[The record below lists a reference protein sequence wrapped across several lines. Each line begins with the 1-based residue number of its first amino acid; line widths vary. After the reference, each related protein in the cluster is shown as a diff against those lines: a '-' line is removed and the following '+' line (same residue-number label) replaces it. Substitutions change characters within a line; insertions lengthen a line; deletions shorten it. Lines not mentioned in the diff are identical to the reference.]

1 MATGTGKH
9 KLLSTG
15 PTEPWSI
22 REKLCLASSVM
33 RSGDQNWVSVS
44 RAIKPFA
51 EPGRPPDWFSQKHC
65 ASQYSELL
73 ETTETPK
80 RKRGEKGEVVETVE
94 DVIVRKLT
102 AERVEELKKV
112 IKETQEKY
120 RRLKRDAELI
130 QAGHMDN
137 RLDELCNDIA
147 MKKKLEEEE
156 AEVKRKATDAAYQ
169 ARQAVKTPPRR
180 LPTVMVRSPID
191 SASPGGDYPLG
202 DLTATTMEETASGVT
217 PGTLPSTPVTSFPG
231 IPDTLPPGSAP
242 LEAPMTP
249 VTDDS
254 PQKKMLGQKATPPPS
269 PLLSELLKKGSL
281 LPTSPRLVNE
291 SEMAVASSH
300 LNSTGVFLEV
310 GGVLPMIHGGEMQQ
324 TPNTVAAS
332 PAASG
337 APTLSRLLEA
347 GPTQFTTPL
356 ASFTTVASE
365 PPVKLVPPPVESVSQ
380 ATIVMMPALP
390 APSSAPAVST
400 SETVAPVNQPD
411 TCVPM
416 EAVGDPH
423 TVTVS
428 MDSSEISMIINS
440 IKEECFRSGVAEVPG
455 ESKAP
460 SIDGK
465 EDLDLAEKMDIAVSY
480 TGEELDFETVGDIIA
495 IIEDKVD
502 DHPEVLDVAAVEAA
516 LSFCEENDDPQSLPG
531 PWEHPIQQERDKSV
545 PLPTPEMTV
554 KQERLDFEETEN
566 KGIHELVDIREP
578 NVDIKMEPAEQ
589 EQGISGT
596 EITGVIPSTSMEPP
610 ELRNQDLNEE
620 PRSTI
625 TGEIAEADVSS
636 GKGDETPL
644 TTVKTETSPESM
656 LSPSHGSNP
665 IEDPLEAET
674 QHKFEMSDSLKEE
687 SGTIFGSQ
695 IKDAP
700 GEDEEEDGVS
710 EAASLEEPKEEDQG
724 EGYLSEM
731 DNEPPVSE
739 SDDGFSIHNATLQ
752 SHTLA
757 DSIPS
762 SPASSQFS
770 VCSED
775 QEAIQAQ
782 KIWKKAI
789 MLVWRAA
796 ANHRYANVF
805 LQPVTDDIA
814 PGYHSIVQRPMDLS
828 TIKKN
833 IENGLI
839 RSTAEFQRDIMLMFQ
854 NAVMYNSSDHD
865 VYHMA
870 VEMQRDVL
878 EQIQQFLATQLIMQ
892 TSESGISAKS
902 LRGRD
907 STRKQ
912 DASEKDSVPMGS
924 PAFLLSLFM
933 GHEWV
938 WLDSEQDCPNDSELS
953 NDCRSLF
960 SSWDSS
966 LDLDVGSWRET
977 EEPGAEELEESSP
990 GKEPSELLVR
1000 DGVSEES
1007 QEETEQVSR
1016 QNLLHFLSEVAYLM
1030 EPLCISS
1037 KESNE
1042 SCCPPSGT
1050 RQQER
1055 KEIETIEEGQNHR
1068 ETEVLSAKVDP
1079 LVAEKLLEENG
1090 KPGMVSD
1097 PSSIYTVQK
1106 LPRESTEDR
1115 DGELRRK
1122 EEVGSDKDTCNTAS
1136 SFVKLS
1142 APTLQGEVQHIPK
1155 EEYQGEGYVSEME
1168 DQPSS
1173 GECDDGLSMQQ
1184 TPLVDILFSRAT
1196 SSKLSDLD
1204 QDDPVQDHLL
1214 FKKTLLP
1221 VWKMIASH
1229 RFSSPFLKPVSER
1242 QAPGYKDVVK
1252 RTEKNG

>member
-1 MATGTGKH
+1 MAAGTGKH
-9 KLLSTG
+9 KLLSAG

-102 AERVEELKKV
+102 AERVEELKKI

-120 RRLKRDAELI
+120 RQLKKDAELI

-137 RLDELCNDIA
+137 RLEELCNEI
-147 MKKKLEEEE
+147 MIKKKLEEEE

-169 ARQAVKTPPRR
+169 ARQAIKNPPRR
-180 LPTVMVRSPID
+180 LTGVMVRSPAG
-191 SASPGGDYPLG
+191 STSPGGDYALG
-202 DLTATTMEETASGVT
+202 DLSQPAVDEASPGVT
-217 PGTLPSTPVTSFPG
+217 PGTLPSTPVASFIG
-231 IPDTLPPGSAP
+231 IPDTPPGSAP
-242 LEAPMTP
+242 LDAPMTP

-281 LPTSPRLVNE
+281 LPTSPRLVGEN
-291 SEMAVASSH
+291 EMAVASGH
-300 LNSTGVFLEV
+300 MNSSGVLLEV
-310 GGVLPMIHGGEMQQ
+310 GSVLPVLHSGEMQSA
-324 TPNTVAAS
+324 PGAVPAS
-332 PAASG
+332 PAAS
-337 APTLSRLLEA
+337 
-347 GPTQFTTPL
+347 
-356 ASFTTVASE
+356 
-365 PPVKLVPPPVESVSQ
+365 VSQ
-380 ATIVMMPALP
+380 PEAC
-390 APSSAPAVST
+390 VS
-400 SETVAPVNQPD
+400 
-411 TCVPM
+411 M
-416 EAVGDPH
+416 EAVSDSH

-428 MDSSEISMIINS
+428 MDSSEISMIIDS
-440 IKEECFRSGVAEVPG
+440 IKKECLGSGAG
-455 ESKAP
+455 STAGSSKDHC
-460 SIDGK
+460 IDGK

-480 TGEELDFETVGDIIA
+480 TGEELDFDTVGNIIA

-502 DHPEVLDVAAVEAA
+502 DNPEVLDAAVVEAA
-516 LSFCEENDDPQSLPG
+516 LSSFCEDTDDPQALPG
-531 PWEHPIQQERDKSV
+531 PWEHPIHQEHEKQAQIPQVSV
-545 PLPTPEMTV
+545 TV
-554 KQERLDFEETEN
+554 KQERLECEEPEP
-566 KGIHELVDIREP
+566 KGIRELMGIGELGSE
-578 NVDIKMEPAEQ
+578 IKTEPAEQ
-589 EQGISGT
+589 EQNQLGPEETMPATARVT
-596 EITGVIPSTSMEPP
+596 ETP
-610 ELRNQDLNEE
+610 ELRSQEIEE
-620 PRSTI
+620 DQRAAVAAGESSEIEIESTK
-625 TGEIAEADVSS
+625 GED
-636 GKGDETPL
+636 TMHNM
-644 TTVKTETSPESM
+644 VKTETPPDDDSSPPQVPNVS
-656 LSPSHGSNP
+656 
-665 IEDPLEAET
+665 EDSSQADV
-674 QHKFEMSDSLKEE
+674 QHKFELSDSMKEE
-687 SGTIFGSQ
+687 AQALFRSQ
-695 IKDAP
+695 MKD
-700 GEDEEEDGVS
+700 GQGEEDDEDGAS

-739 SDDGFSIHNATLQ
+739 SDDGFSVHNAPLQ

-839 RSTAEFQRDIMLMFQ
+839 RTTAEFQRDIMLMFQ

-924 PAFLLSLFM
+924 PAFLLSLF
-933 GHEWV
+933 
-938 WLDSEQDCPNDSELS
+938 
-953 NDCRSLF
+953 
-960 SSWDSS
+960 
-966 LDLDVGSWRET
+966 
-977 EEPGAEELEESSP
+977 
-990 GKEPSELLVR
+990 
-1000 DGVSEES
+1000 DG
-1007 QEETEQVSR
+1007 
-1016 QNLLHFLSEVAYLM
+1016 
-1030 EPLCISS
+1030 
-1037 KESNE
+1037 
-1042 SCCPPSGT
+1042 GT
-1050 RQQER
+1050 RGR
-1055 KEIETIEEGQNHR
+1055 RCAIE
-1068 ETEVLSAKVDP
+1068 ADMK
-1079 LVAEKLLEENG
+1079 
-1090 KPGMVSD
+1090 M
-1097 PSSIYTVQK
+1097 
-1106 LPRESTEDR
+1106 
-1115 DGELRRK
+1115 
-1122 EEVGSDKDTCNTAS
+1122 
-1136 SFVKLS
+1136 
-1142 APTLQGEVQHIPK
+1142 
-1155 EEYQGEGYVSEME
+1155 
-1168 DQPSS
+1168 
-1173 GECDDGLSMQQ
+1173 
-1184 TPLVDILFSRAT
+1184 
-1196 SSKLSDLD
+1196 
-1204 QDDPVQDHLL
+1204 
-1214 FKKTLLP
+1214 KK
-1221 VWKMIASH
+1221 
-1229 RFSSPFLKPVSER
+1229 
-1242 QAPGYKDVVK
+1242 
-1252 RTEKNG
+1252 

>member
-1 MATGTGKH
+1 MAAGTGMFVFSFSEH
-9 KLLSTG
+9 KLLSAG

-120 RRLKRDAELI
+120 RQLKRDAELI
-130 QAGHMDN
+130 QAGHMDH
-137 RLDELCNDIA
+137 RLEELYNEIM
-147 MKKKLEEEE
+147 MKKRMEEEE

-169 ARQAVKTPPRR
+169 ARQAVKNPSRR
-180 LPTVMVRSPID
+180 LPGMMVRSPAG
-191 SASPGGDYPLG
+191 STSPGTDYTLG
-202 DLTATTMEETASGVT
+202 DLSQPSVEEASPGVT
-217 PGTLPSTPVTSFPG
+217 PGTLPSTPVASFIG
-231 IPDTLPPGSAP
+231 IPDTPMGSTS
-242 LEAPMTP
+242 LDAPMTP

-254 PQKKMLGQKATPPPS
+254 AQKKMLGQKATPPPS

-281 LPTSPRLVNE
+281 LPTSPRLVGE
-291 SEMAVASSH
+291 SDMSISGHTSSSGI
-300 LNSTGVFLEV
+300 LLEV
-310 GGVLPMIHGGEMQQ
+310 GGVLPVLHGEMHSASSIVPAS
-324 TPNTVAAS
+324 TAA
-332 PAASG
+332 
-337 APTLSRLLEA
+337 
-347 GPTQFTTPL
+347 
-356 ASFTTVASE
+356 
-365 PPVKLVPPPVESVSQ
+365 SVSQ
-380 ATIVMMPALP
+380 P
-390 APSSAPAVST
+390 
-400 SETVAPVNQPD
+400 N
-411 TCVPM
+411 TCVSM
-416 EAVGDPH
+416 EAVPDPH

-428 MDSSEISMIINS
+428 MDSSEISMIIDS
-440 IKEECFRSGVAEVPG
+440 IKKDCLGSGATGAVG
-455 ESKAP
+455 TSKDH
-460 SIDGK
+460 SMDGK

-480 TGEELDFETVGDIIA
+480 TGEEPSYTGDELDFETVGDIIA

-516 LSFCEENDDPQSLPG
+516 LSFCEEIEDPQSLTG
-531 PWEHPIQQERDKSV
+531 PWEHPLQREHPIQQEHEKQNQMSV
-545 PLPTPEMTV
+545 TV
-554 KQERLDFEETEN
+554 KQERPDCEESEA
-566 KGIHELVDIREP
+566 KGIRDLMNIGDLGSEVK
-578 NVDIKMEPAEQ
+578 NEPAEQ
-589 EQGISGT
+589 GQSHLGSEETSALT
-596 EITGVIPSTSMEPP
+596 TRANEPS
-610 ELRNQDLNEE
+610 ELR
-620 PRSTI
+620 
-625 TGEIAEADVSS
+625 G
-636 GKGDETPL
+636 
-644 TTVKTETSPESM
+644 
-656 LSPSHGSNP
+656 
-665 IEDPLEAET
+665 
-674 QHKFEMSDSLKEE
+674 
-687 SGTIFGSQ
+687 Q
-695 IKDAP
+695 IS
-700 GEDEEEDGVS
+700 EDEETTVPGLESSEMEMESSKDEMDHDAVKMELPGDDETSSPHAPSASEDSSQADLHHKYELSESMKEEAQALFETQMKGEEDEEDGAS

-739 SDDGFSIHNATLQ
+739 SDDGFSIHNAPLQ

-839 RSTAEFQRDIMLMFQ
+839 RTTAEFQRDIMLMFQ

-924 PAFLLSLFM
+924 PAFLLSLF
-933 GHEWV
+933 
-938 WLDSEQDCPNDSELS
+938 
-953 NDCRSLF
+953 
-960 SSWDSS
+960 
-966 LDLDVGSWRET
+966 
-977 EEPGAEELEESSP
+977 
-990 GKEPSELLVR
+990 
-1000 DGVSEES
+1000 DG
-1007 QEETEQVSR
+1007 
-1016 QNLLHFLSEVAYLM
+1016 
-1030 EPLCISS
+1030 
-1037 KESNE
+1037 
-1042 SCCPPSGT
+1042 GT
-1050 RQQER
+1050 RGR
-1055 KEIETIEEGQNHR
+1055 RCAIE
-1068 ETEVLSAKVDP
+1068 ADMK
-1079 LVAEKLLEENG
+1079 
-1090 KPGMVSD
+1090 M
-1097 PSSIYTVQK
+1097 
-1106 LPRESTEDR
+1106 
-1115 DGELRRK
+1115 
-1122 EEVGSDKDTCNTAS
+1122 
-1136 SFVKLS
+1136 
-1142 APTLQGEVQHIPK
+1142 
-1155 EEYQGEGYVSEME
+1155 
-1168 DQPSS
+1168 
-1173 GECDDGLSMQQ
+1173 
-1184 TPLVDILFSRAT
+1184 
-1196 SSKLSDLD
+1196 
-1204 QDDPVQDHLL
+1204 
-1214 FKKTLLP
+1214 KK
-1221 VWKMIASH
+1221 
-1229 RFSSPFLKPVSER
+1229 
-1242 QAPGYKDVVK
+1242 
-1252 RTEKNG
+1252 

>member
-1 MATGTGKH
+1 MAAGTGKH
-9 KLLSTG
+9 KLLSAG

-102 AERVEELKKV
+102 AERVEELKKM

-120 RRLKRDAELI
+120 RQLKKDAELI

-137 RLDELCNDIA
+137 RLEELCNEI
-147 MKKKLEEEE
+147 MIKKKMEEEE

-169 ARQAVKTPPRR
+169 ARQAIKNPPRR
-180 LPTVMVRSPID
+180 LTGVMVRSPAG
-191 SASPGGDYPLG
+191 STSPGGEYALG
-202 DLTATTMEETASGVT
+202 DLSQPAVDEASPGVT
-217 PGTLPSTPVTSFPG
+217 PGTLPSTPVASFIG
-231 IPDTLPPGSAP
+231 IPDTPPGSAP
-242 LEAPMTP
+242 LDAPMTP

-281 LPTSPRLVNE
+281 LPTSPRLVGEN
-291 SEMAVASSH
+291 EMAVASGH
-300 LNSTGVFLEV
+300 INSSGVLLEV
-310 GGVLPMIHGGEMQQ
+310 GSVLPVLHSGEMQSA
-324 TPNTVAAS
+324 PGAVPAS

-347 GPTQFTTPL
+347 GPAQFTSPL
-356 ASFTTVASE
+356 ASFSAVASE
-365 PPVKLVPPPVESVSQ
+365 PPAKLLPPPVEPVPQ
-380 ATIVMMPALP
+380 ATIVMMPTLS
-390 APSSAPAVST
+390 APSVVPPAAAPESVATVS
-400 SETVAPVNQPD
+400 QPEA
-411 TCVPM
+411 CVSM
-416 EAVGDPH
+416 EAVSDSH

-428 MDSSEISMIINS
+428 MDSSEISMIIDS
-440 IKEECFRSGVAEVPG
+440 IKKECLGSGAG
-455 ESKAP
+455 SAAGSSKDHCM
-460 SIDGK
+460 DGK

-480 TGEELDFETVGDIIA
+480 TGEELDFDTVGNIIA

-502 DHPEVLDVAAVEAA
+502 DHPEVLDAAVVEAA
-516 LSFCEENDDPQSLPG
+516 LSSFCEDTDDPQTLPG
-531 PWEHPIQQERDKSV
+531 PWEHSIRQEHEKQAQIPQVSV
-545 PLPTPEMTV
+545 TV
-554 KQERLDFEETEN
+554 KQERLECEEPEA
-566 KGIHELVDIREP
+566 KGIRELIGIAELGSEIKTEP
-578 NVDIKMEPAEQ
+578 PEQ
-589 EQGISGT
+589 EQNQLGPEETITTTARVT
-596 EITGVIPSTSMEPP
+596 ETP
-610 ELRNQDLNEE
+610 ELRSQEVEE
-620 PRSTI
+620 DQRASVAAVETSEI
-625 TGEIAEADVSS
+625 EIESAKGEDAVHN
-636 GKGDETPL
+636 
-644 TTVKTETSPESM
+644 TVKTETPPDDDSSPPQVPNVS
-656 LSPSHGSNP
+656 
-665 IEDPLEAET
+665 EDSSQADV
-674 QHKFEMSDSLKEE
+674 QHKFELSESMKEE
-687 SGTIFGSQ
+687 AQALFRSQ
-695 IKDAP
+695 MKD
-700 GEDEEEDGVS
+700 GQGEEDDEDGAS

-739 SDDGFSIHNATLQ
+739 SDDGFSVHNAPLQ

-839 RSTAEFQRDIMLMFQ
+839 RTTAEFQRDIMLMFQ

-924 PAFLLSLFM
+924 PAFLLSLFT
-933 GHEWV
+933 E
-938 WLDSEQDCPNDSELS
+938 EY
-953 NDCRSLF
+953 
-960 SSWDSS
+960 
-966 LDLDVGSWRET
+966 SWRVSMSARGRGQRIKGSSQLAFYSWK
-977 EEPGAEELEESSP
+977 GA
-990 GKEPSELLVR
+990 VR
-1000 DGVSEES
+1000 
-1007 QEETEQVSR
+1007 R
-1016 QNLLHFLSEVAYLM
+1016 N
-1030 EPLCISS
+1030 
-1037 KESNE
+1037 
-1042 SCCPPSGT
+1042 
-1050 RQQER
+1050 
-1055 KEIETIEEGQNHR
+1055 
-1068 ETEVLSAKVDP
+1068 
-1079 LVAEKLLEENG
+1079 
-1090 KPGMVSD
+1090 
-1097 PSSIYTVQK
+1097 
-1106 LPRESTEDR
+1106 
-1115 DGELRRK
+1115 
-1122 EEVGSDKDTCNTAS
+1122 
-1136 SFVKLS
+1136 
-1142 APTLQGEVQHIPK
+1142 
-1155 EEYQGEGYVSEME
+1155 
-1168 DQPSS
+1168 
-1173 GECDDGLSMQQ
+1173 
-1184 TPLVDILFSRAT
+1184 
-1196 SSKLSDLD
+1196 
-1204 QDDPVQDHLL
+1204 
-1214 FKKTLLP
+1214 
-1221 VWKMIASH
+1221 
-1229 RFSSPFLKPVSER
+1229 
-1242 QAPGYKDVVK
+1242 
-1252 RTEKNG
+1252 

>member
-130 QAGHMDN
+130 QAGHMDS

-180 LPTVMVRSPID
+180 LPAVMVRSPID

-202 DLTATTMEETASGVT
+202 DLTTTTMEEATSGVT

-281 LPTSPRLVNE
+281 LPTSPRLVSE
-291 SEMAVASSH
+291 SEMAVASGH
-300 LNSTGVFLEV
+300 LNNTGVLLEV

-324 TPNTVAAS
+324 TANTVAAS
-332 PAASG
+332 PAAS
-337 APTLSRLLEA
+337 
-347 GPTQFTTPL
+347 
-356 ASFTTVASE
+356 
-365 PPVKLVPPPVESVSQ
+365 VS
-380 ATIVMMPALP
+380 
-390 APSSAPAVST
+390 
-400 SETVAPVNQPD
+400 QPD

-440 IKEECFRSGVAEVPG
+440 IKEECFRSGVAEASG
-455 ESKAP
+455 GSKAP

-531 PWEHPIQQERDKSV
+531 PWEHPMQQERDKPV
-545 PLPTPEMTV
+545 PLPAPETTV
-554 KQERLDFEETEN
+554 KQERLEFEETEN

-578 NVDIKMEPAEQ
+578 SVEIKMEPAEQ
-589 EQGISGT
+589 EQGISGA
-596 EITGVIPSTSMEPP
+596 EIVAGVVPATSMEPP
-610 ELRNQDLNEE
+610 ELRSQDLDEE
-620 PRSTI
+620 PGSAA
-625 TGEIAEADVSS
+625 TGEIAEADVSI

-644 TTVKTETSPESM
+644 TAVKTEASPESM

-665 IEDPLEAET
+665 IEDPLEGET

-700 GEDEEEDGVS
+700 GEDDEEDGVS

-924 PAFLLSLFM
+924 PAFLLSLF
-933 GHEWV
+933 
-938 WLDSEQDCPNDSELS
+938 
-953 NDCRSLF
+953 
-960 SSWDSS
+960 
-966 LDLDVGSWRET
+966 
-977 EEPGAEELEESSP
+977 
-990 GKEPSELLVR
+990 
-1000 DGVSEES
+1000 DG
-1007 QEETEQVSR
+1007 
-1016 QNLLHFLSEVAYLM
+1016 
-1030 EPLCISS
+1030 
-1037 KESNE
+1037 
-1042 SCCPPSGT
+1042 GT
-1050 RQQER
+1050 RGR
-1055 KEIETIEEGQNHR
+1055 RCAIE
-1068 ETEVLSAKVDP
+1068 ADMK
-1079 LVAEKLLEENG
+1079 
-1090 KPGMVSD
+1090 M
-1097 PSSIYTVQK
+1097 
-1106 LPRESTEDR
+1106 
-1115 DGELRRK
+1115 
-1122 EEVGSDKDTCNTAS
+1122 
-1136 SFVKLS
+1136 
-1142 APTLQGEVQHIPK
+1142 
-1155 EEYQGEGYVSEME
+1155 
-1168 DQPSS
+1168 
-1173 GECDDGLSMQQ
+1173 
-1184 TPLVDILFSRAT
+1184 
-1196 SSKLSDLD
+1196 
-1204 QDDPVQDHLL
+1204 
-1214 FKKTLLP
+1214 KK
-1221 VWKMIASH
+1221 
-1229 RFSSPFLKPVSER
+1229 
-1242 QAPGYKDVVK
+1242 
-1252 RTEKNG
+1252 